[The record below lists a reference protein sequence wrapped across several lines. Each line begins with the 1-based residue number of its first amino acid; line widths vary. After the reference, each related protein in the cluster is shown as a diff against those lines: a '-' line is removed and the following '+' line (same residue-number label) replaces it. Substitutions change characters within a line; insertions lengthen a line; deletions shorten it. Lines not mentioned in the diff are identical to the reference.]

1 MHLRMLRRLTRNEI
15 NLSIGNLK
23 FFLICGMNY
32 ELLIGGGHIFQII
45 TLADGTTLEL
55 EEMLDK
61 FILTQ
66 EIRWKKNLRSSFH
79 QKVDW
84 IA

>member
-1 MHLRMLRRLTRNEI
+1 
-15 NLSIGNLK
+15 
-23 FFLICGMNY
+23 MNY